1 MKRGVYIV
9 LLVIFVA
16 VFLVSGYFLGSYLLE
31 SGKQKAVYDNLAQ
44 MVENRRNEI
53 QRQTQQ
59 TQTVSPGAEG
69 DSDSADPTEPTV
81 KLVTIT
87 DPDTGEEMEILPEYA
102 EVYLM
107 NTDLVGWIQIPDTNI
122 NYPVMQS
129 TVVKNYYLYVNFKN
143 EYSNH
148 GSIYVREECDVT
160 KPSDNV
166 TIYGH
171 HTSVGTMFGN
181 LDKFVDKN
189 FWEEHKTFTFDT
201 LTEYHTYEIIAVFRT
216 SANIGEGFAYHH
228 FVDAA
233 NEAEFDEF
241 VATCKS
247 LAYYD
252 TGLTAEYGDKL
263 ICLSTCEYTL
273 NNGRLVVLAKRIS

>member
-1 MKRGVYIV
+1 
-9 LLVIFVA
+9 
-16 VFLVSGYFLGSYLLE
+16 
-31 SGKQKAVYDNLAQ
+31 
-44 MVENRRNEI
+44 
-53 QRQTQQ
+53 
-59 TQTVSPGAEG
+59 
-69 DSDSADPTEPTV
+69 
-81 KLVTIT
+81 
-87 DPDTGEEMEILPEYA
+87 
-102 EVYLM
+102 M